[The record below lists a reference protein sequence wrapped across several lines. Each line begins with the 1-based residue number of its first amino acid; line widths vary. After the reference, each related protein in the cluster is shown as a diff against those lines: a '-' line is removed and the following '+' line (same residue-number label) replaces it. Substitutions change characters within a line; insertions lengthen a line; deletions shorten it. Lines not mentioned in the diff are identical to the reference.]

1 MSAPY
6 NVNPM
11 QIIQMIKGGAN
22 PQQLLMQI
30 MRQSPI
36 SNTPVGANILQLLAE
51 GRTQD
56 IEKIVRN
63 LTLNPREQILIKNF
77 QLSDNLWGFK
87 LNKFFKG
94 GHKYVQQL
102 KRLHTF

>member
-63 LTLNPREQILIKNF
+63 LTQ
-77 QLSDNLWGFK
+77 S
-87 LNKFFKG
+87 KG
-94 GHKYVQQL
+94 VDFDKEFLAFRQSLGL
-102 KRLHTF
+102 

>member
-1 MSAPY
+1 MPTPY

-30 MRQSPI
+30 MQQSPMAQ
-36 SNTPVGANILQLLAE
+36 TPMGVNLLQLLAE

-56 IEKIVRN
+56 IEKIARN
-63 LTLNPREQILIKNF
+63 VSQSRGVDFDKEFLAFRRSLGL
-77 QLSDNLWGFK
+77 
-87 LNKFFKG
+87 
-94 GHKYVQQL
+94 
-102 KRLHTF
+102 

>member
-1 MSAPY
+1 MPTPY

-30 MRQSPI
+30 MQQSPMAQ
-36 SNTPVGANILQLLAE
+36 TPMGANLLQLLAE

-56 IEKIVRN
+56 IEKIARN
-63 LTLNPREQILIKNF
+63 VSQSRGVDFDKEFLAFRRSLGL
-77 QLSDNLWGFK
+77 
-87 LNKFFKG
+87 
-94 GHKYVQQL
+94 
-102 KRLHTF
+102 

>member
-1 MSAPY
+1 MSTPH

-30 MRQSPI
+30 MQQSPMAQ
-36 SNTPVGANILQLLAE
+36 TPMGVNLLQLLAE

-56 IEKIVRN
+56 IEKIARN
-63 LTLNPREQILIKNF
+63 VSHSRGVDFDKEFLAFRRSLGL
-77 QLSDNLWGFK
+77 
-87 LNKFFKG
+87 
-94 GHKYVQQL
+94 
-102 KRLHTF
+102 